1 MCGLFCDPLDETV
14 SRGGAAFPTTLGR
27 CCIGIGID
35 CEAELDEEYE
45 VVDMPFLANWA
56 TRP

>member
-1 MCGLFCDPLDETV
+1 MRGLFCDPLDEAV

-27 CCIGIGID
+27 CCIGID

-45 VVDMPFLANWA
+45 VVEMPFLADWA
-56 TRP
+56 TRS